1 MFGVV
6 GSVVAL
12 YKLNFCRPSEL
23 QALHIALPCS
33 CPLQSEPR
41 CSTFM
46 ASSSSPVRPVLKK
59 MQLLLTL
66 VVLCASAGASGP
78 GSRKRPGHDSDH
90 GATTVGRAVPGTNAT
105 RGAKLGGR
113 LGRTS
118 AADAAAVTTRKPK
131 APHCRDSK
139 AGCTHATKQAARKAA
154 KLSAAEQ
161 AEARQKTNTNQP
173 TSAAKDEASA
183 AAVPKQ
189 AATETL
195 STAAAYRQL
204 PMRAK
209 VAAARAA
216 ATWRRFDDGHED
228 RSGRRSQHRS
238 QTEGQT
244 EDAGASIV
252 RTSQGPHRH
261 LPHGNHGSDRRK
273 NAPQAVSLFGPGA
286 FYP

>member
-1 MFGVV
+1 M
-6 GSVVAL
+6 
-12 YKLNFCRPSEL
+12 
-23 QALHIALPCS
+23 
-33 CPLQSEPR
+33 
-41 CSTFM
+41 
-46 ASSSSPVRPVLKK
+46 
-59 MQLLLTL
+59 
-66 VVLCASAGASGP
+66 
-78 GSRKRPGHDSDH
+78 
-90 GATTVGRAVPGTNAT
+90 GRAVPGTNAT

-161 AEARQKTNTNQP
+161 AEARQKTNEARLSQKTNTNQP